1 MALLGRQR
9 DSRSPN
15 QRDVPNWYVCSFQG
29 AGHGDAFHNKGAIE
43 SLRFLYV
50 CKKVQENFLQV
61 WEGPRGRSPGALGH
75 KVNLLML
82 SAICISR
89 YW

>member
-50 CKKVQENFLQV
+50 CKKFKKNFYRYGKAP
-61 WEGPRGRSPGALGH
+61 EDDPPGPWVT
-75 KVNLLML
+75 K
-82 SAICISR
+82 
-89 YW
+89 